1 MKLANPVVICLNLLR
16 VSSSTF
22 SGNNA
27 SINFQ
32 FGVFNNNLK
41 HFTMG
46 KLEKVKI
53 ET

>member
-16 VSSSTF
+16 VSSSRF